1 MQEERH
7 HTVEEFISER
17 GIDAEVIDMG
27 TPMKTAAA
35 AAEVLQTPLGSIFKS
50 IVLVDGEGRAVVAV
64 LPGDKRLKL
73 KRLAELAGTKSLSFA
88 KPDLVL
94 RVTGYPA
101 GGTPPLGYR
110 ENLAVFVDEG
120 LKQYEVGYGGGGSP
134 ELLLK
139 ITPDE
144 LIRATGAVVSD
155 IGE

>member
-7 HTVEEFISER
+7 HTVEEFIAER
-17 GIDAEVIDMG
+17 GIDAEVIDLG
-27 TPMKTAAA
+27 TPMKTSAS
-35 AAEVLQTPLGSIFKS
+35 AAEVLGTPLGSIFKS
-50 IVLVDGEGRAVVAV
+50 IVLVDGKGRALVAV
-64 LPGDKRLKL
+64 LPGDRRVKL
-73 KRLAELAGTKSLSFA
+73 KRLAELAGAKGLSFA

-101 GGTPPLGYR
+101 GGTPPLGHR
-110 ENLAVFVDEG
+110 ENLPVFVDEG
-120 LKQYEVGYGGGGSP
+120 LRQYEVGYGGGGSP

-139 ITPDE
+139 ITPEE